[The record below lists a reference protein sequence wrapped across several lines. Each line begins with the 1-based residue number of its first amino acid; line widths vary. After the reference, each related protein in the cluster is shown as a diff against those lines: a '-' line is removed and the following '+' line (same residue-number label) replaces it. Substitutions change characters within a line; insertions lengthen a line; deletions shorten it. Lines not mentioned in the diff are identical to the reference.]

1 MVHLLLIDPNKF
13 FRETYQKLL
22 AAKGYI
28 CFFVDDKNAIQE
40 RLFKPVDLILIDLDG
55 KGLEKLLLVR
65 QIHPY
70 VPILALS
77 TQVSFELVQ
86 SLLKLN
92 IQDLIPKSE
101 KPEKLLTTLES
112 HLQNPGSL
120 SHEKPNL
127 LIELEKKIH
136 ELSTFNELART
147 LTSTLQLKEVLQIIM
162 DKIKDLV
169 KSQALSLLLIDEKTK
184 ELVFSATETAEADKL
199 EGIRLKWGQ
208 GIAGWVAKTMQPIL
222 VEDVYKDTRFFQDID
237 KMQGFKTRSIMCTP
251 LLYRNRLVG
260 VIEVVNKY
268 GGGNFSHEELQILI
282 GLASRFSEKHGH
294 ALRYQNMTPETDKVL
309 RNLIAEI
316 RNFIKAE
323 AFSILLLD
331 EEKKELVFSASET
344 LREGKVEGLRL
355 KLGQGIAGWVAS
367 TKEPLLVEDVKKD
380 PRFFKEVDKISNF
393 ESKSI
398 ICVPLISKNKLLGVV
413 EIINKADGTSFTEKD
428 FQLVL
433 TLADHAAIA
442 IENATLYRQVELAA
456 ITDDLTKLYNS
467 RYLHRF
473 LIQELQ
479 RSKREGF
486 KTSILLLDLD
496 NFKQVNDTYGHLVGS
511 QTLVEVG
518 QIMKSKVREKD
529 VVGRFGGDEFIIILP
544 ETDSEQA
551 VTIAEGIRRAI
562 EDLKVLRD
570 FDVDISALSV
580 SIGVATYPD
589 HGLEVEELI
598 QKADQAMYHVKQHF
612 KNGVKLAS

>member
-13 FRETYQKLL
+13 FIEAYQKLL
-22 AAKGYI
+22 ITKGYI
-28 CFFVDDKNAIQE
+28 CSFIEDKNVLQE
-40 RLFKPVDLILIDLDG
+40 QLAKPADLILIDLDG
-55 KGLEKLLLVR
+55 KGLEKLSLVR
-65 QIHPY
+65 QIHPH
-70 VPILALS
+70 VPVLAVS
-77 TQVSFELVQ
+77 TQLSFELVQ
-86 SLLKLN
+86 NLLKLN
-92 IQDLIPKSE
+92 IQDLLPKSV
-101 KPEKLLTTLES
+101 KPEKLFTRIEY
-112 HLQNPGSL
+112 HLQNSPSF
-120 SHEKPNL
+120 SPEKPNL
-127 LIELEKKIH
+127 LVELEKKIH

-237 KMQGFKTRSIMCTP
+237 KMQGFKTRSIMCAP
-251 LLYRNRLVG
+251 LLYRNELVG

-268 GGGNFSHEELQILI
+268 GGGNFSHEELQILVE
-282 GLASRFSEKHGH
+282 LSSRFSEKHGQ
-294 ALRYQNMTPETDKVL
+294 ALRYQNLTPETDKIL
-309 RNLIAEI
+309 RNLIAEV

-323 AFSILLLD
+323 ALSILLLD

-344 LREGKVEGLRL
+344 LRGGTVEGLRL

-367 TKEPLLVEDVKKD
+367 TKEPLFVEDVKKD

-398 ICVPLISKNKLLGVV
+398 ICAPLISKNKLLGVV

-544 ETDSEQA
+544 ETGSEQA
-551 VTIAEGIRRAI
+551 VAIAERIRQAI

-589 HGLEVEELI
+589 HGLEEEELI

>member
-13 FRETYQKLL
+13 FIETYQKLL
-22 AAKGYI
+22 ITKGYI
-28 CFFVDDKNAIQE
+28 CSFIEDKDALQE
-40 RLFKPVDLILIDLDG
+40 QLVKPADLILIDLDG
-55 KGLEKLLLVR
+55 KGLAELSLAR
-65 QIHPY
+65 QIHPH
-70 VPILALS
+70 VPVLAISNQL
-77 TQVSFELVQ
+77 SFELVQ

-92 IQDLIPKSE
+92 IQDLLPKSV
-101 KPEKLLTTLES
+101 KPEKLFTRIEY
-112 HLQNPGSL
+112 HLQNSPPFSP
-120 SHEKPNL
+120 EKPNL
-127 LIELEKKIH
+127 LVELEKKIH

-237 KMQGFKTRSIMCTP
+237 KMQGFKTRSIMCAP
-251 LLYRNRLVG
+251 LLYRNELVG

-268 GGGNFSHEELQILI
+268 GGGNFSHEELQILVE
-282 GLASRFSEKHGH
+282 LSSRFSEKHGQ
-294 ALRYQNMTPETDKVL
+294 ALRYQNLTPETDKIL
-309 RNLIAEI
+309 RNLIAEV

-323 AFSILLLD
+323 ALSILLLD

-344 LREGKVEGLRL
+344 LRGGTVEGLRL

-367 TKEPLLVEDVKKD
+367 TKEPLFVEDVKKD

-398 ICVPLISKNKLLGVV
+398 ICAPLISKNKLLGVV

-544 ETDSEQA
+544 ETESEQA
-551 VTIAEGIRRAI
+551 VAIAERIRQAI

-589 HGLEVEELI
+589 HGLEEEELI